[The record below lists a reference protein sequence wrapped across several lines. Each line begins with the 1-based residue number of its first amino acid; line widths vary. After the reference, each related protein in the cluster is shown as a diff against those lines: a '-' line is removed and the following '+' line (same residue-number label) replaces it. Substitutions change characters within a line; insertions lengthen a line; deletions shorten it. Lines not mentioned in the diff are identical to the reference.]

1 MVHAKQFI
9 PTLIQ
14 SIIGLNLSCCLHRGE
29 TANINFV
36 VFGLKLAWSSA
47 LKVTTAFSFFLFFF
61 YSCCCAVHVAKPL
74 VFRCSVMWVIVCLS
88 VFFYFCRHDIAE
100 ILPKLALNTNQSI
113 NLLLQ

>member
-47 LKVTTAFSFFLFFF
+47 LKVTTAFSFFLLFLFFVVVRF
-61 YSCCCAVHVAKPL
+61 ML
-74 VFRCSVMWVIVCLS
+74 
-88 VFFYFCRHDIAE
+88 
-100 ILPKLALNTNQSI
+100 LN
-113 NLLLQ
+113 L